1 MPAENRDRSQAV
13 RELQIRAFWFA
24 HGHNVTTT
32 NVTRYRRLPK
42 RCTFAAPSRPLSTLE
57 PRKLAGEWR
66 RQSDT
71 QRRRSDTLARY
82 TGTVQNCANV
92 DGIRGV
98 GGIGGTPKSVTCVF
112 STRQIG
118 STPPASTIICRF
130 PICTVTRVTVQ
141 FSRDNELPPQG
152 TQADVRKGP
161 SSPH

>member
-13 RELQIRAFWFA
+13 RELQIRSFWFA

-92 DGIRGV
+92 DGIRGCRRNWWNTEISNLRV
-98 GGIGGTPKSVTCVF
+98 FNTPDCFTSPRLHHNLPFPHLYGDAC
-112 STRQIG
+112 RR
-118 STPPASTIICRF
+118 TIQ
-130 PICTVTRVTVQ
+130 P
-141 FSRDNELPPQG
+141 
-152 TQADVRKGP
+152 
-161 SSPH
+161 